1 MSGWHGRSTLCL
13 RILVRAPDASVDN
26 NRAMDTEDAPP
37 EGYIEPSAAWCV
49 EYVDP
54 RQPGEGSFQVGAF
67 TTEAEAAKLMSR
79 LENESFF
86 AELRINLVSVHH
98 RVEDWEWDR

>member
-1 MSGWHGRSTLCL
+1 MS
-13 RILVRAPDASVDN
+13 
-26 NRAMDTEDAPP
+26 TEDSPP
-37 EGYIEPSAAWCV
+37 EGYAEPIEAWCV

-67 TTEAEAAKLMSR
+67 TTEAEAQKLRRRLEADGFFAKLQ
-79 LENESFF
+79 
-86 AELRINLVSVHH
+86 INLIPVHH